1 MKSKVLLATALL
13 LILISASLFTYP
25 EVSKQVV
32 QGQNDIAISRFDKTA
47 GNVQGDNGDNAGD
60 GDGSDDG
67 NGSSYSTYEE
77 AAADGAVNDEGYLIN
92 DYGEV
97 ISDYP
102 VVFQKDLDRLY
113 RDSAAYNAALNER
126 QDMDVDFSVSALDLT
141 NYGVFDGIYGYISAP
156 SIGLNIPIFLGAG
169 EYNMA
174 CGGAHLYHTSLPLG
188 GESTNTVIAGHTG
201 YFGMIVFDYLPL
213 LSEGDIVSVTTYFDT
228 LDYRVTAQKEITAT
242 ETNDLYISKG
252 KDLLTLITCARMGK
266 TRCEVICERA

>member
-156 SIGLNIPIFLGAG
+156 SIGLNILAAIGRRK
-169 EYNMA
+169 
-174 CGGAHLYHTSLPLG
+174 HQ
-188 GESTNTVIAGHTG
+188 
-201 YFGMIVFDYLPL
+201 
-213 LSEGDIVSVTTYFDT
+213 
-228 LDYRVTAQKEITAT
+228 YRHSRSYGLFR
-242 ETNDLYISKG
+242 NDRI
-252 KDLLTLITCARMGK
+252 
-266 TRCEVICERA
+266 

>member
-1 MKSKVLLATALL
+1 MRNKVLLAVALL
-13 LILISASLFTYP
+13 LIVASASLFTYP

-32 QGQNDIAISRFDKTA
+32 QGQNDVMISRFDKTA
-47 GNVQGDNGDNAGD
+47 ENVQGDD
-60 GDGSDDG
+60 GGKDGESDDG

-77 AAADGAVNDEGYLIN
+77 AAEDGAVNDEGYLIN

-228 LDYRVTAQKEITAT
+228 LDYRVVAKKEITAT

-266 TRCEVICERA
+266 SRYEVICERA

>member
-1 MKSKVLLATALL
+1 MRNKVLLSIALL
-13 LILISASLFTYP
+13 LIFVSASLFTYP

-47 GNVQGDNGDNAGD
+47 ENVQGDNGDNAGD

-126 QDMDVDFSVSALDLT
+126 QDMNVDFAVPALDLT
-141 NYGVFDGIYGYISAP
+141 DYGIFDGIYGYISAP

-213 LSEGDIVSVTTYFDT
+213 RSEGDIVSVTTYFDT
-228 LDYRVTAQKEITAT
+228 LDYCVVAKKEITAT
-242 ETNDLYISKG
+242 ETNDLYILKG
-252 KDLLTLITCARMGK
+252 KDMLTLITCAKMGK
-266 TRCEVICERA
+266 SRYEVICERA

>member
-1 MKSKVLLATALL
+1 MRNKVLLAIALL

-32 QGQNDIAISRFDKTA
+32 QGQNDVVISRFDKTA
-47 GNVQGDNGDNAGD
+47 GNVQGDDGGKDDESDNGHDSG
-60 GDGSDDG
+60 
-67 NGSSYSTYEE
+67 YSTYEE

-92 DYGEV
+92 DDGEIV
-97 ISDYP
+97 SDYP
-102 VVFQKDLDRLY
+102 VVFQMDLDRLY
-113 RDSAAYNAALNER
+113 EDSVAYNAALNER
-126 QDMDVDFSVSALDLT
+126 QDMETDFS
-141 NYGVFDGIYGYISAP
+141 SAP
-156 SIGLNIPIFLGAG
+156 SIGLNIPLYLGAG
-169 EYNMA
+169 DYNMA
-174 CGGAHLYHTSLPLG
+174 WGSAHLYHTSLPLG

-228 LDYRVTAQKEITAT
+228 LDYRVVAKKEITAT

-266 TRCEVICERA
+266 SRCEVICERA

>member
-1 MKSKVLLATALL
+1 MRNKVLLSIALL
-13 LILISASLFTYP
+13 LILVSASLFTYP

-47 GNVQGDNGDNAGD
+47 ENVQGDNGDNAGD
-60 GDGSDDG
+60 CDGGVDG

-77 AAADGAVNDEGYLIN
+77 AAEDGAVNDEGYLIN

-228 LDYRVTAQKEITAT
+228 LDYRVVAKKEITAT

-266 TRCEVICERA
+266 SRYEVICERA

>member
-1 MKSKVLLATALL
+1 MRSKVLLAIALL

-32 QGQNDIAISRFDKTA
+32 QGQNDVAISRFDKTA
-47 GNVQGDNGDNAGD
+47 ENVQGDNGDNAGD
-60 GDGSDDG
+60 GDGGDDG
-67 NGSSYSTYEE
+67 NDSSYSTYEE

-92 DYGEV
+92 DDGEV

-113 RDSAAYNAALNER
+113 RDSAAYNDALNER

-141 NYGVFDGIYGYISAP
+141 DYGIFDGIYGYISAP
-156 SIGLNIPIFLGAG
+156 SIGLNIPIYLGAC

-213 LSEGDIVSVTTYFDT
+213 LSEGDIVSLTTYFDT
-228 LDYRVTAQKEITAT
+228 LDYRVTAKKEITAT

-266 TRCEVICERA
+266 SRYEVICERA